1 MADFDDIKLFG
12 ETSLSDIFKQIH
24 KNNKKIDGQIE
35 GLVAALKPLV
45 NSAGEAVMVMPV
57 VKDLIDVNVKNND
70 QLVKIASIAQGASSA
85 SAGDD
90 NMFDSDE
97 IQNLIKQNEHEN
109 QVNDKLIE
117 TGEKLKIE
125 AAKYYIE
132 SENLISRQI

>member
-70 QLVKIASIAQGASSA
+70 QLVKMAGIAQRASSPAKA
-85 SAGDD
+85 SDSF
-90 NMFDSDE
+90 FDANEMQMLIDE
-97 IQNLIKQNEHEN
+97 HRLTQETSNKLLEQGETVKKQ
-109 QVNDKLIE
+109 IE
-117 TGEKLKIE
+117 G
-125 AAKYYIE
+125 
-132 SENLISRQI
+132 

>member
-70 QLVKIASIAQGASSA
+70 QLVKMAGIAQRASSPSKA
-85 SAGDD
+85 SDSF
-90 NMFDSDE
+90 FDANEMQTLIDE
-97 IQNLIKQNEHEN
+97 HRLTQETSSKLLEQGETVKKQ
-109 QVNDKLIE
+109 IE
-117 TGEKLKIE
+117 G
-125 AAKYYIE
+125 
-132 SENLISRQI
+132 